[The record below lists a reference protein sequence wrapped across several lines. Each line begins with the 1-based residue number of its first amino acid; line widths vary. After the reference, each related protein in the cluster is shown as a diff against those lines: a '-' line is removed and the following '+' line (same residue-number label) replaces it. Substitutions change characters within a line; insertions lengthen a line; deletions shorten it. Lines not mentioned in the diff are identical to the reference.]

1 MIVKSQII
9 TPAVQAWLVPG
20 RTARILHLFDQV
32 CNLVNED
39 GEVLSLVTA
48 AIGPG
53 PFHLVLGVTRP
64 FTHTLTLAAPV
75 TVQANGV
82 QVGTLVVDISSAA
95 CWQPQVAWAG
105 LQAHRA
111 QWQPVVPTIQQ
122 MMQQYRARL
131 NLDTAVMQ
139 PELENGLARL
149 LAGVRRRHTAG
160 VQEGS
165 ARLAGL
171 GPGLTPAGD
180 DILLGV
186 IYGLWATCPQSVAQP
201 LVQVMVDTAVP
212 YTTTLSAAWLQ
223 AAARGEAGMVWHEL
237 GHRFMVN
244 GHDWEEI
251 VAQILQTGHSS
262 GADALWG
269 FTAVCLTSG
278 QRP

>member
-9 TPAVQAWLVPG
+9 TPAVRAWLVSG
-20 RTARILHLFDQV
+20 RAARILHLFEQV
-32 CNLVNED
+32 CNLVNEG

-48 AIGPG
+48 VVGPG

-64 FTHTLTLAAPV
+64 FTHILTLAAPV
-75 TVQANGV
+75 TILADGV
-82 QVGTLVVDISSAA
+82 QVGALAVDVSSAV

-111 QWQPVVPTIQQ
+111 QWQPVMPTIQQ
-122 MMQQYRARL
+122 MVRQYRARL
-131 NLDTAVMQ
+131 SLDTAVMQ
-139 PELENGLARL
+139 PELESGLAHL
-149 LAGVRRRHTAG
+149 LAGVRRRDTAM
-160 VQEGS
+160 VQEGA

-171 GPGLTPAGD
+171 GPGLTPTGD
-180 DILLGV
+180 DMLLGV
-186 IYGLWATCPQSVAQP
+186 IYGLWATRPQSVAQP

-212 YTTTLSAAWLQ
+212 HTTTLSSAWLQ

-237 GHRFMVN
+237 GLRFMVN
-244 GHDWEEI
+244 GHGWKEI

-269 FTAVCLTSG
+269 FTAVCLI
-278 QRP
+278 